1 MVGLLNL
8 VTKEN
13 KRAHKEQSVQ
23 LNEGIWGYIL
33 SEFADAI
40 SRKTMSQG
48 FAFNFSLGI
57 DVVGLIVFAVIGKW
71 MDEVYG
77 CMC

>member
-8 VTKEN
+8 ETKEN

-40 SRKTMSQG
+40 SQKAMSQG

-71 MDEVYG
+71 MDEV
-77 CMC
+77 